1 MIIMAGMKKAA
12 LAFLLVVPLSVL
24 SGFLLVAKVK
34 DKPDFHDIRVNPV
47 ADYVGLINADNEAVV
62 DLARTFGSYEEAYHF
77 VHNKIRFVPYVPPG
91 PVDKTL
97 EHGVGSCLGKA
108 ALLSSLYRAMGMPSG
123 DIRMV
128 MGIVM
133 TPQGPADHVWLDL
146 EHEGRCLQQDPSG
159 MLGRFAFDEFPGT
172 SYVDSYVMK
181 ESFAFNDT
189 GFAVVSQLNR
199 LRAR

>member
-1 MIIMAGMKKAA
+1 MKKT
-12 LAFLLVVPLSVL
+12 LLLFLLAVPLSVVSGYYL
-24 SGFLLVAKVK
+24 SDLLR
-34 DKPDFHDIRVNPV
+34 DEPDFHDLRINPV
-47 ADYVGLINADNEAVV
+47 ADYVGLIDVDHPTII
-62 DLARTFGSYEEAYHF
+62 DLARQFDSYEEAYHF
-77 VHNKIRFVPYVPPG
+77 VSNEIRFVPFVPPG

-108 ALLSSLYRAMGMPSG
+108 ALLSSLYRAMGMPSENV
-123 DIRMV
+123 RMV

-133 TPQGPADHVWLDL
+133 TPQGLSDHVWLDL

-172 SYVDSYVMK
+172 RYAESYVMK

-189 GFAVVSQLNR
+189 GFAVVSQLNL
-199 LRAR
+199 LRDK